1 MHRCLDVIVIWV
13 GSFFLQVTSS
23 LGEGLYLS
31 NACCDGAAQDD
42 CLINSSALKASRGI
56 MGLSLLSQGFQ

>member
-1 MHRCLDVIVIWV
+1 MPGCDSNLGWV
-13 GSFFLQVTSS
+13 LCLQVTSS

-31 NACCDGAAQDD
+31 SACCDGAAQDD
-42 CLINSSALKASRGI
+42 CLINSLAFKASRGI